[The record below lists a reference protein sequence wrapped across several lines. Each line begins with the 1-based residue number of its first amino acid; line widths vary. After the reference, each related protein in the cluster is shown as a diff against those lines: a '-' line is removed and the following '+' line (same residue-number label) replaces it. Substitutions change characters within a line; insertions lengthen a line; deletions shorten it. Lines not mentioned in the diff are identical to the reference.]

1 MEAGAQSRPWKH
13 LSAPNG
19 VAMRSVMIL
28 VTVIASVVSGCTGEA
43 QTSSDVVR

>member
-1 MEAGAQSRPWKH
+1 MDAGAQSRPW
-13 LSAPNG
+13 LAPNG